1 MHPCPR
7 GLIVEIG
14 YPGGIAQQSRRHM
27 ERNLT
32 GMRLAEGRKNLD
44 AATFRERHRLTD
56 ESALA
61 DARRSRHADDTP
73 VSADRSIQHA
83 GDGVQFDIAAHQ
95 SRLRPTR
102 RLVIRSD
109 TQEAMRRHRLV
120 APLDTHQLRFAQHG
134 GMFNQSRGG
143 ITEHHPTRRSNRLH
157 PLRHPDLLTDRG
169 VTQSPEPISPAI
181 T

>member
-1 MHPCPR
+1 MFGQSHVRVADAQQVIQQHQILGIGVGNLCTHPCPR

-14 YPGGIAQQSRRHM
+14 DPGGIAQQPRHHM

-32 GMRLAEGRKNLD
+32 GVRLAEGRKHLD

-83 GDGVQFDIAAHQ
+83 G
-95 SRLRPTR
+95 
-102 RLVIRSD
+102 
-109 TQEAMRRHRLV
+109 HRV
-120 APLDTHQLRFAQHG
+120 
-134 GMFNQSRGG
+134 
-143 ITEHHPTRRSNRLH
+143 
-157 PLRHPDLLTDRG
+157 
-169 VTQSPEPISPAI
+169 
-181 T
+181 